1 MLPSVDSLKT
11 QFGRAKLQFEGV
23 IMFRE
28 SYAYTLNQWHYRF
41 LSAWPIIEPLGFD
54 ERFRRM

>member
-1 MLPSVDSLKT
+1 
-11 QFGRAKLQFEGV
+11 
-23 IMFRE
+23 MFRE
-28 SYAYTLNQWHYRF
+28 SYAYTLSQWHYRF